1 MEIQYIWK
9 KKTEMNNKKTK
20 PKIKKT
26 NPKKTIK
33 KCRIRRNNSL
43 WKRNDSQIKKEKHPK
58 VWGKH
63 ELVVSTILFCTL
75 YFHREKLPGFSF
87 MHNWAY

>member
-1 MEIQYIWK
+1 
-9 KKTEMNNKKTK
+9 MNNKKTK

-58 VWGKH
+58 NKKHSLRIGKH
-63 ELVVSTILFCTL
+63 SLNNILINIFAN
-75 YFHREKLPGFSF
+75 SF
-87 MHNWAY
+87 